1 MITNPVARGL
11 LVVAF
16 ALLAFGVSMLIR
28 MQFGRQ
34 ILPWAL
40 ILSILSFIGAV
51 AAVGAAYLVQG

>member
-1 MITNPVARGL
+1 
-11 LVVAF
+11 
-16 ALLAFGVSMLIR
+16 MLIR